1 MSYEVCFLNTSTL
14 KSPKTTI
21 GQIVG
26 DFDINSWSVDDKIIK
41 IKMGAYKLQWCE
53 LLEKC

>member
-1 MSYEVCFLNTSTL
+1 MFYFWSFFLNKSTF

-26 DFDINSWSVDDKIIK
+26 DFDINSWSVDNFFVKDKD
-41 IKMGAYKLQWCE
+41 GGL
-53 LLEKC
+53 